1 MKEKTQAV
9 NQVLSRI
16 HTESITEENLL
27 ILVGA
32 NVVAELLGKNRSKH
46 ENKNKITW
54 WKLRI
59 ITELRRHVARLQ
71 DWNRGKLSKNRLKV
85 DLEGKYYVK
94 NKGLNVVIE
103 EIKQ

>member
-1 MKEKTQAV
+1 M
-9 NQVLSRI
+9 
-16 HTESITEENLL
+16 
-27 ILVGA
+27 
-32 NVVAELLGKNRSKH
+32 
-46 ENKNKITW
+46 TW

-59 ITELRRHVARLQ
+59 ITELRRYVARLQ
-71 DWNRGKLSKNRLKV
+71 DWNRGKLSKNILKV